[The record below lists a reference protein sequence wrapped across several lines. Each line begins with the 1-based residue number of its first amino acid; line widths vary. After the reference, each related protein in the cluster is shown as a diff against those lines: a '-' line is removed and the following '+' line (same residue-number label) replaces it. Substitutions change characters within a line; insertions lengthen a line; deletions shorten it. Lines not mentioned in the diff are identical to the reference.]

1 MTDTPT
7 ITLYEKCKHGFLVE
21 HMLAQKGMAQMMWT
35 CPGGRE
41 RTFQQEWECLYP
53 EYADEACWSK
63 HDILQTAQPRK
74 HTRCGWNLWSEVT
87 ERPNTT
93 DVIEEGTL

>member
-41 RTFQQEWECLYP
+41 RTFKEEQEP
-53 EYADEACWSK
+53 EYIYRDKRW
-63 HDILQTAQPRK
+63 
-74 HTRCGWNLWSEVT
+74 LWSVTTPAEARVFVEV
-87 ERPNTT
+87 ER
-93 DVIEEGTL
+93 D